1 MKTMSPYPII
11 LTTILALLFIN
22 FSIFK
27 KEQLLKNGTP
37 VYLKLAPV
45 DPYSIMQGYYMIL
58 NYKMPE
64 NLESLSRVYSKQSGY
79 LVLTINPDHKANIL
93 RIYNKEKPLAKGEK
107 LIRYQRDGWNTFL
120 GAGAYFFQ
128 EGHGKIYE
136 SAKFSK
142 LILGDNGETIL
153 LGLLDKNLKKL
164 GK

>member
-1 MKTMSPYPII
+1 MKTWSHYFII
-11 LTTILALLFIN
+11 LTMAVTLLFIN

-27 KEQLLKNGTP
+27 KEQFLKNGTL

-45 DPYSIMQGYYMIL
+45 DPYSIMQGYYMVL
-58 NYKMPE
+58 NYKMPG
-64 NLESLSRVYSKQSGY
+64 NLKNLSQFGKQSGY
-79 LVLTINPDHKANIL
+79 LVLTLDPDHKGNIL
-93 RIYNKEKPLAKGEK
+93 RVYYKDKPLAKGEK
-107 LIRYQRDGWNTFL
+107 LIRYQRDGRNTFL

-128 EGHGKIYE
+128 EGHGKKYE
-136 SAKFSK
+136 SAKYSK